1 MNEAT
6 ENFKEESEKKPN
18 DRYEPEI
25 RWRVGTRDTWR
36 VESLVGE
43 QFCPEINIVI
53 KRFNHYSC
61 AQTISWNAQTLLLID
76 ISKCPHAP

>member
-1 MNEAT
+1 MKEAT
-6 ENFKEESEKKPN
+6 ENFAEESEKKN

-43 QFCPEINIVI
+43 QFCPEINIVT
-53 KRFNHYSC
+53 KRFNNSC
-61 AQTISWNAQTLLLID
+61 VQTISWNAQTLLLID
-76 ISKCPHAP
+76 ISKFPHAP